1 MKMKNNNGIEIK
13 TTDIEFVLKNT
24 VNDVNKLFAKRVE
37 INGLSVFCSKNKSA
51 TIIA

>member
-13 TTDIEFVLKNT
+13 TTDIEFVLKTQLMMSINF
-24 VNDVNKLFAKRVE
+24 LQRVE